1 MHEDPKQHHC
11 SIYFRIL
18 LVACSHHPV
27 HATFSADLVLLN
39 LFPRDNYLWH
49 PWANLLGILL
59 PTSDNAT
66 LSAMCGSQLV
76 QWPASRLPP
85 HCRSRPRA
93 QLLVQE
99 WHRYRRDQQHV
110 WLLMCATET
119 VCLLSVL
126 SVPDFPNTLLGQ
138 FSEKKNLFLL
148 SCLSFFPFSYSASY
162 YTFVPVCIW
171 PRLLRLNRREMPAEF
186 WWGTWRK
193 GTTWN
198 RWEDNIKMGLSEIDW
213 EDGDWGLNKYREH
226 RHEMWCS

>member
-138 FSEKKNLFLL
+138 FSEKKTCSFSPVCPSFRFLILPPITPLFLCA
-148 SCLSFFPFSYSASY
+148 SDRVYFAWTEEKCLQNFGEEREGKG
-162 YTFVPVCIW
+162 
-171 PRLLRLNRREMPAEF
+171 PR
-186 WWGTWRK
+186 GTGGKIILKWVFQK
-193 GTTWN
+193 
-198 RWEDNIKMGLSEIDW
+198 
-213 EDGDWGLNKYREH
+213 
-226 RHEMWCS
+226 